1 VQKDNYE
8 KYPNSRTLF
17 QFCKQALQQKFSDRI
32 KVIDQDVGA
41 ILGYDPA
48 DCSHWKR
55 GKKNI
60 KSFKSLNTLAKSLD
74 IDPDLIISVI
84 RGKISLEEA
93 LFEIK
98 GYDNLKSN
106 NTDLDSIK
114 KKFFQNNNWNNEHNK
129 LNFHEDFLTKNI
141 LIHKLARNIGQIS
154 QTLPVDVKI
163 IINNYSKHLYL
174 QHTPFLE
181 KEYQVIENIGTNGI
195 CPIFRYKNKELL
207 PFVKYNLLKLFYK
220 TLLKSEH
227 PLTQGLKS
235 STEETDEIYSSL
247 FAGIVLIP
255 QQELENI
262 DFKLDPSSDL
272 IKMLADK
279 LEVSKTLVNE
289 MIRYYYSQFGG
300 GGENRTRVQV

>member
-1 VQKDNYE
+1 MQKDNYE

-129 LNFHEDFLTKNI
+129 
-141 LIHKLARNIGQIS
+141 
-154 QTLPVDVKI
+154 
-163 IINNYSKHLYL
+163 
-174 QHTPFLE
+174 
-181 KEYQVIENIGTNGI
+181 
-195 CPIFRYKNKELL
+195 
-207 PFVKYNLLKLFYK
+207 
-220 TLLKSEH
+220 
-227 PLTQGLKS
+227 
-235 STEETDEIYSSL
+235 
-247 FAGIVLIP
+247 
-255 QQELENI
+255 
-262 DFKLDPSSDL
+262 
-272 IKMLADK
+272 
-279 LEVSKTLVNE
+279 
-289 MIRYYYSQFGG
+289 
-300 GGENRTRVQV
+300 